1 MRQTVGMKKEK
12 EFARILINEI
22 NDSIDEMYKEIAEI
36 KGDKQMKKIK
46 ILDYKGE
53 PVTIKGIATD
63 ILLAAIFP
71 VALFLLAFV

>member
-1 MRQTVGMKKEK
+1 
-12 EFARILINEI
+12 
-22 NDSIDEMYKEIAEI
+22 
-36 KGDKQMKKIK
+36 MKKIK